1 MIEHD
6 SGWHTTPKE
15 KYGSFQ
21 AMYQGQADGLEE
33 VFAIQPFNEYG
44 PMMIVPSFEGVVYI
58 TEQQAR
64 AFFGFS

>member
-1 MIEHD
+1 
-6 SGWHTTPKE
+6 
-15 KYGSFQ
+15 
-21 AMYQGQADGLEE
+21 MYQGRADGLEE

-44 PMMIVPSFEGVVYI
+44 PMMVVPGFEGVVYI